1 MTKRIEE
8 FYLVERNSSGI
19 ESALTRNYSNGF
31 VSGATPENAFKFK
44 TEEQAK
50 QFCKMQNMLAE
61 VFQNGTKTFYVKQD
75 IARTKYTDDGKEVVE
90 EEKEVDPEQETL

>member
-1 MTKRIEE
+1 MEKITE
-8 FYLVERNSSGI
+8 FYLVEKNDYG

-44 TEEQAK
+44 EEEQAK

-61 VFQNGTKTFYVKQD
+61 VFQNGTLTYYVKQN
-75 IARTKYTDDGKEVVE
+75 IERTKYTEDGQEVQIDTDLE
-90 EEKEVDPEQETL
+90 S

>member
-1 MTKRIEE
+1 MEKITE
-8 FYLVERNSSGI
+8 FYLVEKNDYG

-44 TEEQAK
+44 EEEQAK

-61 VFQNGTKTFYVKQD
+61 VFQNGTMTYYVKQN
-75 IARTKYTDDGKEVVE
+75 IERTKYTEDGQEVQIDTDLE
-90 EEKEVDPEQETL
+90 S

>member
-1 MTKRIEE
+1 MEKITE
-8 FYLVERNSSGI
+8 FYLVEKNDYG

-44 TEEQAK
+44 TEDQAK

-61 VFQNGTKTFYVKQD
+61 VFQNGTLTYYVKQN
-75 IARTKYTDDGKEVVE
+75 IERTKYTEDGQEVQIDTDLE
-90 EEKEVDPEQETL
+90 S

>member
-1 MTKRIEE
+1 MTEKIEE
-8 FYLVERNSSGI
+8 FYLVERSVSGI
-19 ESALTRNYSNGF
+19 ESCLTRNYSNSF

-61 VFQNGTKTFYVKQD
+61 VFQNGSKTFYVKQN
-75 IARTKYTDDGKEVVE
+75 IERTKYTDDGKEVVE
-90 EEKEVDPEQETL
+90 TEEVEPEQETL